1 MNLAESRRAA
11 DERGFFWALTCVLL
25 GFGVLMVHSASIT
38 SWPTNFE
45 RVYLTRHLTFLATAV
60 VAASIAATLPAR
72 FWYRAAP
79 WIFCGTILLLI
90 VVLIPGIGTSV
101 KGARRWLRFAGWSL
115 QPSELAKLALP
126 LLIARMVVNR
136 RETLATW
143 FRGTIPF
150 GIPVAIAVGLVLT
163 EPDLGTSLFV
173 AGSAALSLYYGGW
186 PIRNYLIGVTL
197 AVPAVVYAIIAH
209 SYRMRRITDFV
220 SVWTDI
226 GNSDAWQLKQSLLTL
241 GHGGLWGVG
250 LGRGSQKLS
259 FLPESNTDFVFAVVG
274 EELGLAG
281 TVGLAALWCGIFWA
295 GSRLFARFHRN
306 CFAYIAGMTLISQMV
321 IQATL
326 NAAVVTALV
335 PTTGVPHPLVS
346 YGGTSLFVSILSFG
360 VMVSLSRADESTDA
374 IVLCPETSKI

>member
-1 MNLAESRRAA
+1 MNLAESRQAA

-45 RVYLTRHLTFLATAV
+45 RVYLTKHLTFLAVAV
-60 VAASIAATLPAR
+60 VVASGAATLPAR
-72 FWYRAAP
+72 IWYRAAP
-79 WIFCGTILLLI
+79 WIFWATVLLL
-90 VVLIPGIGTSV
+90 VAVLIPGVGTSV
-101 KGARRWLRFAGWSL
+101 KGARRWLRIGSLSL
-115 QPSELAKLALP
+115 QPSELAKLAMP
-126 LLIARMVVNR
+126 LLIARMTVNR
-136 RETLATW
+136 RETLSKW

-150 GIPVAIAVGLVLT
+150 AIPVGVAVGLVLV

-173 AGSAALSLYYGGW
+173 AGSAALALYFGGW
-186 PIRNYLIGVTL
+186 PIRNYIAGL
-197 AVPAVVYAIIAH
+197 AVALPGVIYAIIAH

-226 GNSDAWQLKQSLLTL
+226 PNSDAWQLKQSLLTL

-281 TVGLAALWCGIFWA
+281 TIGLAALWCGIFWA
-295 GSRLFARFHRN
+295 GSRLFARFHRDS
-306 CFAYIAGMTLISQMV
+306 FAYIAGMTLITQMV
-321 IQATL
+321 VQATL

-360 VMVSLSRADESTDA
+360 VMVSLSRAEEPADN
-374 IVLCPETSKI
+374 IVLHSDAMRV